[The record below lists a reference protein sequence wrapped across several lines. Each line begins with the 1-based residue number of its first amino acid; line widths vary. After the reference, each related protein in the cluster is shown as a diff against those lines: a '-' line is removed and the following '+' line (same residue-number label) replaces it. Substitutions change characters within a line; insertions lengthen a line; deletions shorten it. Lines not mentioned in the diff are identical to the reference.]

1 MYSEFD
7 NTRRWLDTDGNPI
20 QAHGGSIMAADG
32 VFYWY
37 GENKELTD
45 GENGIWWNGVRC
57 YSSLDLYNWK
67 SEGIIIPADTTLSPT
82 LAQTSQADRP
92 HILFCKATGRFVCW
106 IKIME
111 KDGTQDYTILSAE
124 HLLGPYRLEKEHFR
138 PLGFSGGD
146 FDLAED
152 NDEACIFFEKVHS
165 EMICARLTPDYL
177 DVADWVSFLPRPC
190 PPFVR
195 EAPAHFS
202 RDGVHYL
209 ITSGTTGYFPN
220 PSLLCTA
227 ERLFGAYTEIG
238 DPHIGDASRTSF
250 HSQISSVFKIPGREV
265 WIALADRWL
274 PDCMEIPYETV
285 EKVFALAFSGRTA
298 EALALK
304 NTLNLP
310 PENTSKAGYI
320 WLPVTFENG
329 KPQIRWYAK
338 WKWEQT
344 NA

>member
-7 NTRRWLDTDGNPI
+7 NTRPWLDTEGQLI
-20 QAHGGSIMAADG
+20 QAHGGSIITVDD

-57 YSSLDLYNWK
+57 YSSRDLYNWR
-67 SEGIIIPADTTLSPT
+67 SEGIIIPADPSLSQT

-111 KDGTQDYTILSAE
+111 KDRTQDYTILSAAQ
-124 HLLGPYRLEKEHFR
+124 LLGPYKLEKEHFR
-138 PLGFSGGD
+138 PFGFSGGD
-146 FDLAED
+146 FDLAQE
-152 NDEACIFFEKVHS
+152 NGEACIFFEKVHS
-165 EMICARLTPDYL
+165 EMICARLTPDHL
-177 DVADWVSFLPRPC
+177 DVEEGVHFLERPH

-195 EAPAHFS
+195 EAPAHFA
-202 RDGVHYL
+202 RENTHYL

-227 ERLFGAYTEIG
+227 KQLFAAYTEAG
-238 DPHIGDASRTSF
+238 DPHSGDLSHTSF
-250 HSQISSVFKIPGREV
+250 HSQISSVFRIPGQNV

-274 PDCMEIPYETV
+274 PDCMDIPYETV
-285 EKVFALAFSGRTA
+285 EKVFALAFSGRIA
-298 EALALK
+298 EAAAIK
-304 NTLNLP
+304 NTLDLP

-329 KPQIRWYAK
+329 RPQIRWYSK
-338 WKWEQT
+338 WKWEQMQS
-344 NA
+344 

>member
-7 NTRRWLDTDGNPI
+7 NTRPWLDTEGQLI
-20 QAHGGSIMAADG
+20 QAHGGSIITVDD

-57 YSSLDLYNWK
+57 YSSRDLYNWR
-67 SEGIIIPADTTLSPT
+67 SEGIIIPADPSLSQT

-111 KDGTQDYTILSAE
+111 KDGTQDYTILSAAQ
-124 HLLGPYRLEKEHFR
+124 LLGPYKLEKEHFR
-138 PLGFSGGD
+138 PFGFSGGD
-146 FDLAED
+146 FDLAQE
-152 NDEACIFFEKVHS
+152 NGEACIFFEKVHS
-165 EMICARLTPDYL
+165 EMICARLTPDHL
-177 DVADWVSFLPRPC
+177 DVEEGVHFLERPH

-195 EAPAHFS
+195 EAPAHFA
-202 RDGVHYL
+202 RENTHYL

-227 ERLFGAYTEIG
+227 KQLFAAYTEAG
-238 DPHIGDASRTSF
+238 DPHSGDLSHTSF
-250 HSQISSVFKIPGREV
+250 HSQISSVFRIPGQNV

-274 PDCMEIPYETV
+274 PDCMDIPYETV
-285 EKVFALAFSGRTA
+285 EKVFALAFSGRIA
-298 EALALK
+298 EAAAIK
-304 NTLNLP
+304 NTLDLP

-329 KPQIRWYAK
+329 RAQIRWYSK
-338 WKWEQT
+338 WKWEQMQS
-344 NA
+344 

>member
-7 NTRRWLDTDGNPI
+7 NTRPWLDTEGHPI
-20 QAHGGSIMAADG
+20 QAHGGSIITVDD

-57 YSSLDLYNWK
+57 YSSRDLYNWR
-67 SEGIIIPADTTLSPT
+67 SEGIIIPADPSLSPT

-111 KDGTQDYTILSAE
+111 KDGTQDYTILSAAQ
-124 HLLGPYRLEKEHFR
+124 LLGPYKLEKEHFR
-138 PLGFSGGD
+138 PFGFSGGD
-146 FDLAED
+146 FDLAQE
-152 NDEACIFFEKVHS
+152 NGEACIFFEK
-165 EMICARLTPDYL
+165 EMICARLTPDHL
-177 DVADWVSFLPRPC
+177 DVEEGVHFLERPH

-195 EAPAHFS
+195 EAPAHFA
-202 RDGVHYL
+202 RENTHYL

-227 ERLFGAYTEIG
+227 KQLFAAYTEAG
-238 DPHIGDASRTSF
+238 DPHSGDLSRTSF
-250 HSQISSVFKIPGREV
+250 HSQISSVFRIPGQNV

-274 PDCMEIPYETV
+274 PDCMDIPYETV
-285 EKVFALAFSGRTA
+285 EKVFALAFSGRIA
-298 EALALK
+298 EAAAIK
-304 NTLNLP
+304 NTLDLP

-329 KPQIRWYAK
+329 RAQIRWYSK
-338 WKWEQT
+338 WKWEQMQS
-344 NA
+344 

>member
-7 NTRRWLDTDGNPI
+7 NTRPWLDTEGQLI
-20 QAHGGSIMAADG
+20 QAHGGSIITVDD

-57 YSSLDLYNWK
+57 YSSRDLYNWR
-67 SEGIIIPADTTLSPT
+67 SEGIIIPADPSLSQT
-82 LAQTSQADRP
+82 LAQTSQVDRP

-111 KDGTQDYTILSAE
+111 KDGTQDYTILSAAQ
-124 HLLGPYRLEKEHFR
+124 LLGPYKLEKEHFR
-138 PLGFSGGD
+138 PFGFSGGD
-146 FDLAED
+146 FDLAQE
-152 NDEACIFFEKVHS
+152 NGEACIFFEKVHS
-165 EMICARLTPDYL
+165 EMICARLTPDHL
-177 DVADWVSFLPRPC
+177 DVEEGVHFLERPH

-195 EAPAHFS
+195 EAPAHFA
-202 RDGVHYL
+202 RENTHYL

-227 ERLFGAYTEIG
+227 KQLFAAYTEAG
-238 DPHIGDASRTSF
+238 DPHSGDLSHTSF
-250 HSQISSVFKIPGREV
+250 HSQISSVFRIPGQNV

-274 PDCMEIPYETV
+274 PDCMDIPYETG
-285 EKVFALAFSGRTA
+285 EKVFALAFSGRIA
-298 EALALK
+298 EAAAIK
-304 NTLNLP
+304 NTLDLP

-329 KPQIRWYAK
+329 RPQIRWYSK
-338 WKWEQT
+338 WKWEQMQL
-344 NA
+344 

>member
-7 NTRRWLDTDGNPI
+7 NTRPWLDTEGHPI
-20 QAHGGSIMAADG
+20 QAHGGSIITVDD

-57 YSSLDLYNWK
+57 YSSRDLYNWR
-67 SEGIIIPADTTLSPT
+67 SEGIIIPADPSLSPT

-111 KDGTQDYTILSAE
+111 KDGTQDYTILSAAQ
-124 HLLGPYRLEKEHFR
+124 LLGPYKLEKEHFR
-138 PLGFSGGD
+138 PFGFSGGD
-146 FDLAED
+146 FDLAQE
-152 NDEACIFFEKVHS
+152 NGEACIFFEKVHS
-165 EMICARLTPDYL
+165 EMICARLTPDHL
-177 DVADWVSFLPRPC
+177 DVEEGVHFLERSH

-195 EAPAHFS
+195 EAPAHFA
-202 RDGVHYL
+202 RENTHYL

-227 ERLFGAYTEIG
+227 KQLFAAYTEAG
-238 DPHIGDASRTSF
+238 DPHSGDLSHTSF
-250 HSQISSVFKIPGREV
+250 HSQISSVFRIPGQNV

-274 PDCMEIPYETV
+274 PDCMDIPYETV
-285 EKVFALAFSGRTA
+285 EKVFALAFSGRIA
-298 EALALK
+298 EAAAIK
-304 NTLNLP
+304 DTLDLP

-329 KPQIRWYAK
+329 RPQIRWYSK
-338 WKWEQT
+338 WKWEQMQS
-344 NA
+344 

>member
-7 NTRRWLDTDGNPI
+7 NTRPWLDTEGQLI
-20 QAHGGSIMAADG
+20 QAHGGSIITVDDA
-32 VFYWY
+32 FYWY

-57 YSSLDLYNWK
+57 YSSRDLYNWRF
-67 SEGIIIPADTTLSPT
+67 EGIIIPADPSLSQT

-124 HLLGPYRLEKEHFR
+124 HLLGPYKLEKEHFR
-138 PLGFSGGD
+138 PFGFSGGD
-146 FDLAED
+146 FDLAQE
-152 NDEACIFFEKVHS
+152 NGEACIFFEKVHS
-165 EMICARLTPDYL
+165 EMICARLTPDHL
-177 DVADWVSFLPRPC
+177 DVEEGVRFLERPH

-195 EAPAHFS
+195 EAPAHFA
-202 RDGVHYL
+202 RENTHYL

-227 ERLFGAYTEIG
+227 KQLFAAYTEAG
-238 DPHIGDASRTSF
+238 DPHSGDLSHTSF
-250 HSQISSVFKIPGREV
+250 HSQISSVFRIPGQNV

-274 PDCMEIPYETV
+274 PDCMDIPYETV
-285 EKVFALAFSGRTA
+285 EKVFALAFSGRIA
-298 EALALK
+298 EAAAIK
-304 NTLNLP
+304 DTLDLP

-329 KPQIRWYAK
+329 RAQIRWYSK
-338 WKWEQT
+338 WKWEQMQS
-344 NA
+344 